1 MSHSHF
7 TDSVRLNA
15 HVTHLLRKIYHLMTN
30 WSKNG
35 TKYRILNFL
44 NHQNETVSGRA
55 GGLAFN
61 EFAFSLLSYV
71 PCRPFYACPYWR
83 YFWFAALIRAYVKR
97 ADKVYIFFLVNSIIA
112 KSIRLLYTLIFYK
125 N

>member
-1 MSHSHF
+1 MSHSHP
-7 TDSVRLNA
+7 TDSIRLDA
-15 HVTHLLRKIYHLMTN
+15 HFSRSRCLRKIYHLMSN

-55 GGLAFN
+55 GASAFN

-71 PCRPFYACPYWR
+71 PYRQFIRRPLL
-83 YFWFAALIRAYVKR
+83 AL
-97 ADKVYIFFLVNSIIA
+97 FLVCGVN
-112 KSIRLLYTLIFYK
+112 KGQRK
-125 N
+125 KGR